1 MENKSSS
8 NSHCNFICL
17 ILIITL
23 TNFSCAQNHQQHK
36 NKIVDTT
43 EFNDSAHH
51 WYDINDEVKI
61 IEPLPEQKRYSTS
74 EVTGIADNI
83 LLFQKSN
90 GGWPKNYDMRA
101 ILSEEQKKAVLK
113 TKNDLNTTF
122 DNGATHSQMNY
133 LAKAY
138 SLTKIEKYKEAFLSG
153 IEFVLT
159 AQYDNGGWPQYYP
172 NKKGYRKYITFN
184 DGAMIG
190 IMKLF
195 NKIVNRKE
203 EFSFIQDSLYTK
215 INLAYN
221 KGIDCILNCQIYENG
236 KLTAW
241 CQQHDNID
249 FRPQKARTFEPASI
263 SNGESSPI
271 VKFLM
276 SIENPNEKIIKSVT
290 SAIRWFEDSR
300 IYGIRVQEIKADK
313 VDYTY
318 HSTELDKIVV
328 VDSKAKPI
336 WTRFYELGTHRPMFC
351 NRDGK
356 VVYLLEE
363 VERERRTGYAWY
375 VYDPQEV
382 LDLYPAWSNKWI
394 KE

>member
-1 MENKSSS
+1 LINCAAQTSIEENQTKV
-8 NSHCNFICL
+8 
-17 ILIITL
+17 
-23 TNFSCAQNHQQHK
+23 
-36 NKIVDTT
+36 VDMT

-61 IEPLPEQKRYSTS
+61 IEPLPEQKRYGTS
-74 EVTGIADNI
+74 EVTEIADNI

-90 GGWPKNYDMRA
+90 GGWPKNYDMQA
-101 ILSEEQKKAVLK
+101 ILTEEQKKAVLK

-122 DNGATHSQMNY
+122 DNGATYSQMNY

-138 SLTKIEKYKEAFLSG
+138 SLTKIEKYKDAFLSG

-172 NKKGYRKYITFN
+172 DKKGYRKYITFN

-195 NKIVNRKE
+195 YKIVNRKE

-221 KGIDCILNCQIYENG
+221 KGIECILNCQIEENG

-249 FRPQKARTFEPASI
+249 FRPQNARSFEPASI
-263 SNGESSPI
+263 CNGESSAV

-276 SIENPNEKIIKSVT
+276 SIKNPNERIIKSVT
-290 SAIRWFEDSR
+290 NAVKWFEESK
-300 IYGIRVQEIKADK
+300 IYGIRVEEIKADK
-313 VDYTY
+313 VDYVY
-318 HSTELDKIVV
+318 HTTDLDRIIVE
-328 VDSKAKPI
+328 DSDAKPI
-336 WTRFYELGTHRPMFC
+336 WTRFYELGTHKPMFC

-356 VVYLLEE
+356 VVYSLEE

-375 VYDPQEV
+375 IYDPQEV
-382 LDLYPAWSNKWI
+382 LDSYPAWLKKWV